1 MKWCLLIPFA
11 AVASLMS
18 CSTIQGPISE
28 GDYDPLTAPGALRKP
43 ADGLD
48 GSSGF
53 APGQFVRT
61 SMDNASFFNKRPR
74 GDADADKM
82 LKMSTQMKVVEVDG
96 VYLKVELDSGEV
108 GYVPAVMVEDPSAVL
123 SATPG
128 SGEIPIVPGIGPLTP
143 VDQTLPV
150 IPPGEGPPVEGIPT
164 VIDPASPN
172 EVPIPPPAD
181 AKPSESVPTESSTDP
196 N

>member
-1 MKWCLLIPFA
+1 
-11 AVASLMS
+11 MS
-18 CSTIQGPISE
+18 CSTIQGPISQ

-43 ADGLD
+43 AEGLE
-48 GSSGF
+48 GGSGF

-61 SMDNASFFNKRPR
+61 SMDNASFFSKRPR

-82 LKMSTQMKVVEVDG
+82 LKMSTQMKVIEADG

-108 GYVPAVMVEDPSAVL
+108 GYVPSVMVEDPSAVL

-128 SGEIPIVPGIGPLTP
+128 SGEIPIVPGVGPLTP

-150 IPPGEGPPVEGIPT
+150 VPPGEGPPVEGIPT
-164 VIDPASPN
+164 VIDPAASPN

-181 AKPSESVPTESSTDP
+181 VKPPAESAPAEPSAPDG